1 LFNNILLNAIEFT
14 PIGGRI
20 HVTSKFD
27 NDRVVIVSVKYNGIG
42 ISRENI
48 AKELLP
54 FGQLTSAQ
62 VF

>member
-1 LFNNILLNAIEFT
+1 MEFT